1 MMAGIRGSHT
11 LPEMKVRRLLHR
23 HGFRFRLNVRTL
35 PGRPDLVLP
44 RYRVCIFVHGCF
56 WHRHPGCRYATTPKT
71 RTDFWQR
78 KFDQNVNRD
87 ARVKNELLAS
97 GWRVIELWE
106 CGIRGPECLM
116 DWLFE
121 AVRDCNQKSLSWP
134 SFPEAVLPMVEGVP
148 LGPES

>member
-11 LPEMKVRRLLHR
+11 SPEIKVRRMLHR
-23 HGFRFRLNVRTL
+23 HGFRFRLHCKKL
-35 PGRPDLVLP
+35 SGKPDLVLP

-71 RTDFWQR
+71 RVDFWQH
-78 KFDQNVNRD
+78 KFDQNVSRD
-87 ARVKNELLAS
+87 TKVKNELLAS

-106 CGIRGPECLM
+106 CGIRGPESEM

-121 AVRDCNQKSLSWP
+121 AIRDCNQKSLSWP
-134 SFPEAVLPMVEGVP
+134 SFEVNGMTRA
-148 LGPES
+148 